1 MQKHLLRA
9 SPRLLQC
16 WSQPLELQ
24 LILRLSYSIQRQES
38 ISFYKLKLL
47 QMCSSVFFL
56 MTLALI
62 IVQSPAFIFLLLFT
76 SQGWLILVAPET
88 LIYFILKILLS
99 HSNFLLPIL
108 LLTLWSAKSGDFP
121 PQFFLSPNILGEATS
136 CSVFPSTCRDKWTF
150 WKFSTKF
157 LEFSLQSKRS
167 WKMQAWTQAK
177 MFLGWEKYSRPAFFF
192 LKRNAFSGRLG
203 VVGRR
208 EKSYAHRLPVFK
220 QTELRCLF
228 CFMANTSQLGYA
240 SAGIYYFN

>member
-192 LKRNAFSGRLG
+192 FK
-203 VVGRR
+203 
-208 EKSYAHRLPVFK
+208 EK
-220 QTELRCLF
+220 CLF
-228 CFMANTSQLGYA
+228 RQVGGGGPEGEELCAPPPCF
-240 SAGIYYFN
+240 